1 MLSHRDIIRDVRRA
15 LKALPDHPSVC
26 EVTRVPG
33 AGTQT
38 IVVRDASGRPMLTLA
53 AVYAPAVPGREQ
65 RTLDA
70 VAPRPEL
77 PAVPPLA
84 VDPMAP
90 GFRVLR
96 VGDLV
101 FALDD
106 ATGAC
111 IVRLREER
119 DVAVAALRDRDATIA
134 RLTATVR
141 EHVAAERALNVAH
154 EARMETVASDFATPD
169 GIRAAEDAHT
179 RAVLRAQAARAA
191 LVALDGGDR
200 G

>member
-1 MLSHRDIIRDVRRA
+1 MTTLTTE
-15 LKALPDHPSVC
+15 PD
-26 EVTRVPG
+26 R
-33 AGTQT
+33 
-38 IVVRDASGRPMLTLA
+38 ID
-53 AVYAPAVPGREQ
+53 
-65 RTLDA
+65 LDH
-70 VAPRPEL
+70 
-77 PAVPPLA
+77 
-84 VDPMAP
+84 
-90 GFRVLR
+90 
-96 VGDLV
+96 
-101 FALDD
+101 